1 MWNKLSMKD
10 RANYIRLAVKNNIK
24 NLDTIR
30 NIYNQYATGGYKNDR
45 GEE

>member
-10 RANYIRLAVKNNIK
+10 KANYIRLAVRNNIK
-24 NLDTIR
+24 DLGTIR
-30 NIYNQYATGGYKNDR
+30 NIYNQYATGGYKDDK